1 MLWHFQT
8 FLSYWHVP
16 IFKAITACLSQ
27 VLCGVLSGLLSMVAY
42 HHTYLTTQIL
52 PALRSQ
58 GDDYNHI
65 MVESLADR
73 LAEAFAEKLHQIVR
87 KDLWGYAPNEDF
99 TTEDLLKVKYQGEP
113 LETDL
118 HHCQHH
124 AKADNTYHTGKNS
137 FRTLKYRINLGLSCT
152 YPALR
157 RIRCKQ

>member
-1 MLWHFQT
+1 MAFSISDNFVIL
-8 FLSYWHVP
+8 
-16 IFKAITACLSQ
+16 ACTHLQSNHCMPDTGPMWCF
-27 VLCGVLSGLLSMVAY
+27 VWMAFHGSDR
-42 HHTYLTTQIL
+42 TYPTTQIL

-87 KDLWGYAPNEDF
+87 KDLWGYAPNEDL

-124 AKADNTYHTGKNS
+124 AKVDNTYVGHYTPQAQWLHS
-137 FRTLKYRINLGLSCT
+137 LI
-152 YPALR
+152 
-157 RIRCKQ
+157 